1 MPVKWKVFSVL
12 NIVHFIFNA
21 FICTFVYARFFS
33 SELSTLTYN
42 DWIGLSIFSL
52 FFLILIGNNLSNQY
66 IFKKFFPD
74 GEITRNA
81 RRIHNVT
88 GFFYSLFVILLLLLL
103 INITTDNIPGTFG
116 DPSRATDWFFGFHL
130 FGGMALL
137 IMQYGL
143 KSSIDKLYLR
153 KIAESIKKIGDTDD
167 ASLSNEH

>member
-1 MPVKWKVFSVL
+1 MPVKWKFFSAL
-12 NIVHFIFNA
+12 NIIHFIFNA
-21 FICTFVYARFFS
+21 FICTYVYARFFS
-33 SELSTLTYN
+33 GELSALTYEN
-42 DWIGLSIFSL
+42 WVGLLIFSL
-52 FFLILIGNNLSNQY
+52 FFLILIGNNLANQY
-66 IFKKFFPD
+66 ILKKFFPD

-88 GFFYSLFVILLLLLL
+88 GFFYSLFVILLLLLF

-130 FGGMALL
+130 FGGMTLL

-143 KSSIDKLYLR
+143 KSSIDKLYFR